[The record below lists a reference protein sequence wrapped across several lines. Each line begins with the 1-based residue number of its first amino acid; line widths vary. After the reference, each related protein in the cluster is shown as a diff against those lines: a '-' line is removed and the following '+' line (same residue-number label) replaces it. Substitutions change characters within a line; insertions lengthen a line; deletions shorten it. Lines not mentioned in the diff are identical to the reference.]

1 MGQTSKMAENT
12 LTKKCT
18 IYPYVTSPFNWTR
31 LNITWRGVSKLITWL
46 LINLTFFGGNAS
58 VRTRLSVSE
67 GRHRWLNNTPLSNV
81 NVVLITTHTIRFH
94 KIYSND
100 LHSRLNVLRPRQDVS
115 VFVWK
120 TEIFISDLAYRPHVS
135 GENGH
140 RKPNFSKTHSGVEI
154 LENTGFSFPCGRTKT
169 EVFEYDDVIHHILL
183 ELPMLRKWCCRISI
197 D

>member
-18 IYPYVTSPFNWTR
+18 IYPYVTSPLNWTR

-115 VFVWK
+115 VF
-120 TEIFISDLAYRPHVS
+120 FFF
-135 GENGH
+135 ENGDFYFRFGLPSTRIRWKRSPKTKLFKNALRSGDF
-140 RKPNFSKTHSGVEI
+140 RKRRLLISVWTD
-154 LENTGFSFPCGRTKT
+154 ENGGFR
-169 EVFEYDDVIHHILL
+169 I
-183 ELPMLRKWCCRISI
+183 RWCHTSYITRIAHAP
-197 D
+197 

>member
-81 NVVLITTHTIRFH
+81 NVVLITTHTINIFQRFAQST
-94 KIYSND
+94 KCTKAP
-100 LHSRLNVLRPRQDVS
+100 SRRIRFCL
-115 VFVWK
+115 
-120 TEIFISDLAYRPHVS
+120 
-135 GENGH
+135 ENGDFYFRFGLPSTRIRWKRSPKTKLFKNALRSGDF
-140 RKPNFSKTHSGVEI
+140 RKRRLLISVWTDVNG
-154 LENTGFSFPCGRTKT
+154 GFR
-169 EVFEYDDVIHHILL
+169 I
-183 ELPMLRKWCCRISI
+183 RWCHTSYITRIAHAP
-197 D
+197 